1 MARPIMTENGLFMNA
16 PPPCLSIEPITA
28 PLKGRV
34 VLPGSKSVTNRV
46 LLLAGLARGTS
57 QLTGALKSDDTLYM
71 AQALQQM
78 GISVEQPDA
87 TSFVVRSDGTLH
99 APQAPLFLGNAGTA
113 VRFLTAA
120 SALVRGTVVVG
131 GDANMARR
139 PIAPLVTALRA
150 LGIDASAPSGCPP
163 VTIHGTGLLSGGEVE
178 IDASLSS
185 QYVSALLMMA
195 ACSRTPVRIS
205 LSGPHIGAHGYIG
218 LTIAAMRAFGAS
230 VTSGDDASWTVAPG
244 GYTATDLRIEP
255 DASAATYLWAA
266 QALSGGEIDIGFP
279 IGDFTQP
286 DAAAWHVIQSFPHMP
301 AVIDGSQMQ
310 DAIPTLAVMAM
321 FNETPV
327 RFVGIENLRVKE
339 CDRTHALA
347 TQMQRINPA
356 YAREEG
362 DDLLVFPHPDP
373 ANTAKDVRIETY
385 DDHRIA
391 MSFAL
396 AALKIPG
403 LSILNPG
410 CVGKTFPAYWDTLRA
425 LGVSISPG

>member
-1 MARPIMTENGLFMNA
+1 MTENGLFMNA

-150 LGIDASAPSGCPP
+150 LGIDANAPSGCPP

-327 RFVGIENLRVKE
+327 RFVGIGNLRVKE

>member
-1 MARPIMTENGLFMNA
+1 MNA
-16 PPPCLSIEPITA
+16 PLQSLSIEPITA
-28 PLKGRV
+28 PLKGKV

-57 QLTGALKSDDTLYM
+57 RLTGALKSDDTLYM
-71 AQALQQM
+71 AQALRQM
-78 GISVEQPDA
+78 GVSVEQPDA
-87 TSFVVRSDGTLH
+87 TSFIVRSTGALQ
-99 APQAPLFLGNAGTA
+99 APDAPLFLGNAGTA

-139 PIAPLVTALRA
+139 PIAPLVAALQR
-150 LGIDASAPSGCPP
+150 LGIDATAPSGCPP
-163 VTIHGTGLLSGGEVE
+163 VTIHGTGLLDGGEVE

-195 ACSRTPVRIS
+195 GCSRRPVRIS
-205 LSGPHIGAHGYIG
+205 LSGPHIGAQGYIG
-218 LTIAAMRAFGAS
+218 LTIAAMKAFGAS
-230 VTSGDDASWTVAPG
+230 VASTDDTSWTVAPG
-244 GYTATDLRIEP
+244 GYTATDFRIEP

-266 QALSGGEIDIGFP
+266 QALSGGDIDIGFP
-279 IGDFTQP
+279 IADFTQP
-286 DAAAWHVIQSFPHMP
+286 DAAAWRVIRSFPHMP

-321 FNETPV
+321 FNATPV
-327 RFVGIENLRVKE
+327 RFVGIANLRVKE

-347 TQMQRINPA
+347 TQMQRINPG

-362 DDLLVFPHPDP
+362 DDLLVFPDPDP
-373 ANTAKDVRIETY
+373 SATAKNVRIETY

-410 CVGKTFPAYWDTLRA
+410 CVAKTFPAYWDTLRA
-425 LGVSISPG
+425 LGVRIHPGD

>member
-1 MARPIMTENGLFMNA
+1 MTENGLFMNA